1 MSTVEPAVALLN
13 LLYNNWSTTSPG
25 KDTAATDT
33 KDPSKVHFTNRW
45 FAPVP
50 LRIHTYQ
57 LSVRPLTKP
66 YRALQLGSI
75 TKYQNNE
82 TLAIHVW
89 VLPNPQLTIEAAH
102 TSLKNILDEVR
113 RIIRILGE
121 TAGSN
126 IQHML
131 LGPWQDRSELDRE
144 PPRLHMEA
152 RAVAIIFEMST
163 S

>member
-1 MSTVEPAVALLN
+1 MSAVEPAVALLN
-13 LLYNNWSTTSPG
+13 LLYNQWTITSPG
-25 KDTAATDT
+25 KDIATAATS
-33 KDPSKVHFTNRW
+33 DPTKVHFTNRW

-66 YRALQLGSI
+66 YRPLQLGSI
-75 TKYQNNE
+75 TKYSNYE

-89 VLPNPQLTIEAAH
+89 VLPNPQLTIENAH
-102 TSLKNILDEVR
+102 TSLKSILDEVR
-113 RIIRILGE
+113 RIVRILGE

-131 LGPWQDRSELDRE
+131 LGAWQDRSELDRD

>member
-1 MSTVEPAVALLN
+1 MSAVEPAVALLN
-13 LLYNNWSTTSPG
+13 LLYNQWTITSPG
-25 KDTAATDT
+25 KDTATAATS
-33 KDPSKVHFTNRW
+33 DPTKVHFTNRW

-75 TKYQNNE
+75 TKYLNPEN
-82 TLAIHVW
+82 LAIHIW
-89 VLPNPQLTIEAAH
+89 VLPNPQLTIENAH
-102 TSLKNILDEVR
+102 TSLKSILDEVR

-126 IQHML
+126 IQHIL
-131 LGPWQDRSELDRE
+131 LGPWQDRSELDRD

-152 RAVAIIFEMST
+152 RAVAIIFEMSMT
-163 S
+163 